1 MTVPSRYGWI
11 RRTDDGGRKAA
22 SLIDNWLAPQRI
34 CLEQRRRRVVCRLR
48 PKCSNRHWRAI
59 QLTERLITDIEVSAI
74 AMQLEPLFSGKDHA
88 VDVEGHSFGG
98 VVALRL
104 GAPTEIVDPPSV
116 IAGTRRHLYLSCNG
130 GHGNT

>member
-1 MTVPSRYGWI
+1 MTEA
-11 RRTDDGGRKAA
+11 GRPPLLLINGSPRNAYVWNNVAA
-22 SLIDNWLAPQRI
+22 ALSVETEVLKPTLAGHSADRETP
-34 CLEQRRRRVVCRLR
+34 
-48 PKCSNRHWRAI
+48 
-59 QLTERLITDIEVSAI
+59 ITDIEVSAI

-104 GAPTEIVDPPSV
+104 GAPTETVDPPSV